1 VTVLFRLF
9 LPSHG
14 FDRLMKYQ
22 ILYTP
27 RGRFEAEGREWYEQ
41 HNAAVTEGKSM

>member
-1 VTVLFRLF
+1 
-9 LPSHG
+9 
-14 FDRLMKYQ
+14 MKYQ

>member
-1 VTVLFRLF
+1 
-9 LPSHG
+9 
-14 FDRLMKYQ
+14 MKYQ

-27 RGRFEAEGREWYEQ
+27 RGRSEAEGREWYEQ